1 MTKVLLI
8 EDDATTRDL
17 LGTSLELEGYHVT
30 RAENGRAGLEL
41 AHKSTPHVIL
51 CDVTMPD
58 LDGYAVLTAIRMDAM
73 LADVPFIFL
82 TARGEKADLRLGMN
96 SGADDYLTKPVAMD
110 DLLASIRARLT
121 RQTKRVPLCPKFG
134 DSCCL
139 QALGLTPKE
148 SETLMWVAQ
157 GKSNRDV
164 AAILN
169 VGEATVKKHL
179 EHIFEKLGVESRG
192 AATLMAIEAFSR
204 P

>member
-1 MTKVLLI
+1 MIQVLLI

-17 LGTSLELEGYHVT
+17 LSTALVLEGLEV
-30 RAENGRAGLEL
+30 RSAADGRVGLEL
-41 AHKSTPHVIL
+41 ARQKTPQVIL

-58 LDGYAVLTAIRMDAM
+58 LDGYGVLTAVRMDAL

-82 TARGEKADLRLGMN
+82 TAKGEKADLRLGMN
-96 SGADDYLTKPVAMD
+96 SGADDYLTKPVAME
-110 DLLASIRARLT
+110 DLIAAIHARLQ
-121 RQTKRVPLCPKFG
+121 RQSKRTALCPKFG
-134 DSCCL
+134 DAGCL
-139 QALGLTPKE
+139 QSLGLTPKE

-164 AAILN
+164 AAILA
-169 VGEATVKKHL
+169 VSESTVKKHL

-192 AATLMAIEAFSR
+192 AATLLAIEALSR